1 MALHADAV
9 VRRAAWLSLATALLI
24 GSSVTPARAQAAG
37 QALDVAVTAAAAAVR
52 EAFGGDAEV
61 VITRPVLQLTPGA
74 GPILRAVPEPSSRT
88 AGPVRFVLHGAADG
102 TRSTRVGRLTA
113 DVRVRAPHVRVTAPM
128 ASRATLD
135 AASLAA
141 TLDDVGRQPLV
152 ALPTLDDVV
161 GATARK
167 PLPEGAVVTRA
178 ALLARPLVST
188 GDEVVTVAR
197 IGALEVRGRAIAAQA
212 GSLGETVVVVN
223 PDSRKRLQGRV
234 VAEALVEVGH
244 GS

>member
-1 MALHADAV
+1 M
-9 VRRAAWLSLATALLI
+9 
-24 GSSVTPARAQAAG
+24 
-37 QALDVAVTAAAAAVR
+37 
-52 EAFGGDAEV
+52 
-61 VITRPVLQLTPGA
+61 
-74 GPILRAVPEPSSRT
+74 
-88 AGPVRFVLHGAADG
+88 
-102 TRSTRVGRLTA
+102 
-113 DVRVRAPHVRVTAPM
+113 
-128 ASRATLD
+128 
-135 AASLAA
+135 
-141 TLDDVGRQPLV
+141 V

-234 VAEALVEVGH
+234 VADALRRRRTP
-244 GS
+244 